1 AGDTQGSAVFHQTY
15 VVDVRH
21 FGAAHALVNPAN
33 HVTQDALSV
42 VVQFFLDF
50 LGGPAGVSGHRNG
63 QDAVQVVVGVA
74 FQTLLDVDHV
84 DLVVVQ
90 GVQRG
95 SGRRW
100 HPGGVATGL
109 HVTNLLFQ
117 HFSHQIRHGP
127 HTFTGLS
134 ATTQAA
140 LQADLNVVALVG
152 RLPVS
157 LFHVGLAHHGT
168 RLHASVDFVARA
180 VQEAGVDEH
189 DTLGGLGNS
198 CFQVHAGAALFVQD
212 AQRDG
217 VGSQTQQAFHTVK
230 ALAGNRHFVRTVHFG
245 FDDVQRAAARV
256 FLQFQIAHADQSGDH
271 GVQNAFRDFATFA
284 VNDGRV
290 AHQVTDVTHEHQGAA
305 SQS

>member
-74 FQTLLDVDHV
+74 FQTLLNVDHI

-109 HVTNLLFQ
+109 HVTNLLLQ
-117 HFSHQIRHGP
+117 HFSHQVRHGP
-127 HTFTGLS
+127 HAFTDLGT
-134 ATTQAA
+134 TTQTA

-157 LFHVGLAHHGT
+157 LFHVGLAHYGAS
-168 RLHASVDFVARA
+168 LHASVDFVAST
-180 VQEAGVDEH
+180 VQKARVDEH
-189 DTLGGLGNS
+189 NALGGLGNG
-198 CFQVHAGAALFVQD
+198 CLQVHAGAALFVHD
-212 AQRDG
+212 AQLDG
-217 VGSQTQQAFHTVK
+217 VGSQTQQAFHAVK
-230 ALAGNRHFVRTVHFG
+230 NFAGK
-245 FDDVQRAAARV
+245 
-256 FLQFQIAHADQSGDH
+256 
-271 GVQNAFRDFATFA
+271 
-284 VNDGRV
+284 
-290 AHQVTDVTHEHQGAA
+290 
-305 SQS
+305 